1 MLHYAHELAL
11 KDMEISK
18 FRKSKSKIESK
29 YRDLQKSTADMQ
41 QQYKLDVD
49 KLNQQL
55 IRYIIEIINNYLSVE
70 ILLFEFFSDSNR
82 ANLEKV
88 LI

>member
-1 MLHYAHELAL
+1 
-11 KDMEISK
+11 MEISK

-41 QQYKLDVD
+41 QQFKVDVD

-55 IRYIIEIINNYLSVE
+55 IRYYNY
-70 ILLFEFFSDSNR
+70 EFKKKRHNYRNCYFFF
-82 ANLEKV
+82 
-88 LI
+88 

>member
-1 MLHYAHELAL
+1 
-11 KDMEISK
+11 MEISK

-41 QQYKLDVD
+41 QQYKADVD

-55 IRYIIEIINNYLSVE
+55 IRYITFIIIFISQETVVISIN
-70 ILLFEFFSDSNR
+70 FFFQT
-82 ANLEKV
+82 
-88 LI
+88 

>member
-1 MLHYAHELAL
+1 
-11 KDMEISK
+11 MEITK

-41 QQYKLDVD
+41 QQFKVDID

-55 IRYIIEIINNYLSVE
+55 IRYYFYELKKRHNYRNCY
-70 ILLFEFFSDSNR
+70 FFSDLNR
-82 ANLEKV
+82 ANLEKEQ
-88 LI
+88 IWNI